1 MLLSSRVFQSIVKQ
15 EAAKKVDL
23 QSEPMLSSVLYGL
36 QLSNYLN
43 LRKKARILVPES
55 ATLIGIPDDDGI
67 LNEDEVFVQ
76 IRPDNFSD
84 KKDYGHESR
93 IL

>member
-1 MLLSSRVFQSIVKQ
+1 MKQ
-15 EAAKKVDL
+15 AAAKKVDL

-43 LRKKARILVPES
+43 LRKKARILVPDS

-67 LNEDEVFVQ
+67 LNEDEVFV
-76 IRPDNFSD
+76 
-84 KKDYGHESR
+84 
-93 IL
+93 